1 MSDEEKREQ
10 FDMLFGLLSGTYH
23 EISELSKKKPDSRLN
38 EFKIKDIDRIL
49 HPIKVLL
56 EGESSI
62 LFLDILGNEDTI
74 TYSDAV
80 IILNHYNQA
89 MNRYQQ
95 KYYPLFENMKI

>member
-49 HPIKVLL
+49 HPIKVPL
-56 EGESSI
+56 EGEI
-62 LFLDILGNEDTI
+62 GR
-74 TYSDAV
+74 AHV
-80 IILNHYNQA
+80 
-89 MNRYQQ
+89 
-95 KYYPLFENMKI
+95 